1 MSNTLDNLLGGLGQA
16 GRRATPQRQA
26 ICAALVEHG
35 GHPSAAAIFERV
47 RAQFPMISQ
56 ATVYNTLETLRELGL
71 VVQLDVGS
79 AEHAR
84 YDLQTQPHLNIVC
97 TRCGAI
103 ADLHTDTLDGTIQI
117 TEEDAFAFTQ
127 RAAIEEGIFVGI
139 SSGGSLAAVSQ
150 KLREIPEGSRVLTF
164 CYDTGERYL
173 SIEGLFPV

>member
-1 MSNTLDNLLGGLGQA
+1 MSNTLDNLLGGLEQA

-26 ICAALVEHG
+26 VCAALVEHG
-35 GHPSAAAIFERV
+35 GHPSAAQIFERV
-47 RAQFPMISQ
+47 HAQFPMISQ

-103 ADLHTDTLDGTIQI
+103 ADLHTDTLDALLHQAARRSGYALDQSK
-117 TEEDAFAFTQ
+117 ALVYGLCPLCQQ
-127 RAAIEEGIFVGI
+127 RTDG
-139 SSGGSLAAVSQ
+139 
-150 KLREIPEGSRVLTF
+150 
-164 CYDTGERYL
+164 
-173 SIEGLFPV
+173 